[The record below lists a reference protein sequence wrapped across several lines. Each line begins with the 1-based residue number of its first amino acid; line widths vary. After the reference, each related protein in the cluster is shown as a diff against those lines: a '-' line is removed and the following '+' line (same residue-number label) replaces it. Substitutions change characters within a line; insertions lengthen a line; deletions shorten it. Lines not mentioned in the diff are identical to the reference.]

1 MFLRLASGLVLRQN
15 TSRNSQPIMKIL
27 AISDEIIERLYT
39 PSVRETYPDVR
50 MLLGCGDLPYAYL
63 EFLVT
68 VFNVPLFYVPGNHDP
83 AYGSQASSR
92 AEGGTNLD
100 GEVTYARGLL
110 MAGLGGSIMYHPGA
124 PNQYTQAQMYLAP
137 IAFCLKF
144 SLAAFVIAATWIS

>member
-1 MFLRLASGLVLRQN
+1 
-15 TSRNSQPIMKIL
+15 MKIL